1 MAPAP
6 TYYDLYSPLDL
17 APSEPPAVS
26 LNSRLEE
33 ERALIKRSRHKQGG
47 TGELIRRTVRVD
59 KLGLHLEARSGRGGG
74 ATSSF
79 EKRATLEPNHTQS
92 VTLGV
97 IGA

>member
-1 MAPAP
+1 MKR
-6 TYYDLYSPLDL
+6 TRH
-17 APSEPPAVS
+17 EP
-26 LNSRLEE
+26 
-33 ERALIKRSRHKQGG
+33 GG

-59 KLGLHLEARSGRGGG
+59 KLGLHLEARSLEGRGLGGG
-74 ATSSF
+74 AASSF

>member
-17 APSEPPAVS
+17 VPSEPSATS
-26 LNSRLEE
+26 LNSRLEK
-33 ERALIKRSRHKQGG
+33 ERALIKRTRHESGVS
-47 TGELIRRTVRVD
+47 GELIRRAVRVD
-59 KLGLHLEARSGRGGG
+59 KLGLHLEARSESRVDG
-74 ATSSF
+74 AGL